1 MNFVAKKIIRNS
13 RSSLKIKDFYRHFSK
28 EKTEME
34 KRRAE
39 IMAKGLPVKK
49 PIKNVKH
56 IVLVSSGKGGVG
68 KSTAAVNLATALK
81 VVRPEKNVGLL
92 DADIF
97 GPTVPLMMNLYDTPE
112 LNEKNQMQPL
122 VNYNVK
128 CMSMGF
134 LIEEGAPVI
143 WRGLMVMQALDKL
156 IWQVEW
162 GDTDYLIVD
171 TPPGTG
177 DTHLSLIQN
186 LPISGVVLVTTP
198 QIASL
203 KVTKRGGV
211 MYQKLNVPLIGIIEN
226 MSSVSCPSCNHEV
239 KLFGSQTES
248 LAKELN
254 IKIMESFPLQQDIA
268 GCVEDGTPIVIKDS
282 KSIVANKYRNLAND
296 VIKFLDSIDK
306 KNEVIK
312 K

>member
-128 CMSMGF
+128 
-134 LIEEGAPVI
+134 
-143 WRGLMVMQALDKL
+143 WRCF
-156 IWQVEW
+156 
-162 GDTDYLIVD
+162 GDY
-171 TPPGTG
+171 PSN
-177 DTHLSLIQN
+177 SL
-186 LPISGVVLVTTP
+186 
-198 QIASL
+198 
-203 KVTKRGGV
+203 TKSHQKRRG
-211 MYQKLNVPLIGIIEN
+211 NVPKVECASN
-226 MSSVSCPSCNHEV
+226 RNHR
-239 KLFGSQTES
+239 KY
-248 LAKELN
+248 
-254 IKIMESFPLQQDIA
+254 
-268 GCVEDGTPIVIKDS
+268 VECFL
-282 KSIVANKYRNLAND
+282 SIL
-296 VIKFLDSIDK
+296 
-306 KNEVIK
+306 
-312 K
+312 